1 MNSVRNRGWTSGV
14 TAAVAAAGLL
24 LFANAS
30 PAAAA
35 TAALP
40 NTKGLPPAAAKAEVK
55 GVHWLLAHQNK
66 SGAWLH
72 FVGPAGTALVVKG
85 LIQAGYSPNFPA
97 IKKAMKYIESYR
109 QSDGGFYKN
118 ALPNY
123 NTDIVLSTLA
133 LLPHRQYAAQIKKA
147 QKFLISMQYKPG
159 MKTVQG
165 KIVTRK
171 SSWYGGVGYGNTR
184 PDLSNTSFFIQALHD
199 SGMPPTNPALK
210 RALVFVTR
218 CQMNSE
224 TNPMKFAK
232 GVNNGGFIYSAA
244 MGGMSSFGDRD
255 KLTGGSVLTAY
266 GSMTYAGLKSM
277 IYCGLTKKDPRV
289 QAAIKWIRHHWTL
302 SSNPGTG
309 GSKMGLYYYY
319 LMFSRAMHALHMP
332 VIRDASGVKH
342 HWRREM
348 DHALVARQ
356 FKQGYW
362 KNGAQGRGRGRWL
375 EFNPTLV
382 TSYCL
387 LILEET
393 QHGRKNVW

>member
-1 MNSVRNRGWTSGV
+1 MRKRMLSLAVAAGV
-14 TAAVAAAGLL
+14 TAAGGME
-24 LFANAS
+24 S
-30 PAAAA
+30 TPPKIMAA
-35 TAALP
+35 TASATAASVALP
-40 NTKGLPPAAAKAEVK
+40 NTKGLPAAAAKAEIK
-55 GVHWLLAHQNK
+55 AVHWLLAHQNK
-66 SGAWLH
+66 TGAWLH
-72 FVGPAGTALVVKG
+72 YVGPAGTALVVKG

-97 IKKAMKYIESYR
+97 VKKAIKYIESYR
-109 QSDGGFYKN
+109 QADGGFYKN

-123 NTDIVLSTLA
+123 NTAIVLSTLA
-133 LLPHRQYAAQIKKA
+133 VLPHQQYAGQIKKA
-147 QKFLISMQYKPG
+147 QKFLISMQFKTG

-165 KIVTRK
+165 KTVTPK
-171 SSWYGGVGYGNTR
+171 SAWYGGVGYGHSR

-199 SGMPPTNPALK
+199 SGVPASNPALK

-224 TNPMKFAK
+224 TNPMKFAR

-244 MGGMSSFGDRD
+244 LGGKSAFGDTD

-266 GSMTYAGLKSM
+266 GTMTYSGLKSM

-309 GSKMGLYYYY
+309 GSRMGLFYYF
-319 LMFSRAMHALHMP
+319 LMFSRALHALHMP
-332 VIRDASGVKH
+332 VVHDASGVNH

-348 DHALVARQ
+348 DHQLVRLQ
-356 FKQGYW
+356 FKSGYW
-362 KNGAQGRGRGRWL
+362 KNTKSGRWL